1 MLKCRKHDKYFFVI
15 IALLCM
21 SIAIF
26 GVYDINRLQI
36 AEGIVEGRSERYNE
50 AERDND
56 ENPED
61 VKYHEGIVFDCLL
74 ISSHFSTLLQNHSS
88 LPSLFY
94 NCPFREVPS
103 RAPPL
108 LKS

>member
-1 MLKCRKHDKYFFVI
+1 MYKCHKHSKYFFVI
-15 IALLCM
+15 ISFLCM
-21 SIAIF
+21 SIAMF
-26 GVYDINRLQI
+26 GIYGINRLQM

-61 VKYHEGIVFDCLL
+61 VKYYEGVVFDSFL
-74 ISSHFSTLLQNHSS
+74 ISSRFSTLLQNHSS